1 MEFKV
6 NMRAK
11 RIIWLAQTTARNSI
25 LAAFALASAACA
37 SPEQKLERY
46 LTSGQSYL
54 DEGKLGLANV
64 QFQNAL
70 KIEDDNVAALTGLA
84 RIAEKRANYEQM
96 FGILQRVVRLDPE
109 NARARL
115 DLAKLYL
122 LSEDTASA
130 LDNLETVLAAAPA
143 NAEALAVKA
152 AVMFRLQNNT
162 EAVDLANQAL
172 ALDKNS
178 EEAIAVLA
186 SERVGSK
193 DLDGA
198 LAILTE
204 ALARNPKAA
213 VLHILRVQVLTN
225 LGRTDDI
232 NAAYR
237 GLIAEFPDDANYRR
251 LYATTL
257 IAQGKLEDARAELV
271 EVARILPKERDAKID
286 VARIDYRIGGKDRA
300 VEAFR
305 SYIKADEEDYDLRL
319 ALGAFLREEKDFA
332 GADAVYHEILNRKGV
347 ALAEILRA
355 KNEMAALRLLE
366 GNRPAA
372 EKILAEILAADNA
385 DPDALIKRAGLKVAD
400 GKPDEAISDLRIVTG
415 DHPDLT
421 PARLLMA
428 AAMEQKGEF
437 AFAESEYMQ
446 AVQNS
451 KAGAQASG
459 LFARFLVRRG
469 QIDRAERILA
479 ESVAANPTS
488 EGNLKML
495 AAIRL
500 DKQDWRGAEEAAN
513 ALSAIDASD
522 EDVSRILGAAYSGL
536 KDYAGAIDVLTRES
550 DKAPL
555 ASRPLAT
562 LIQAYVD
569 AGRIDDADKF
579 LTGTIAK
586 NPSYYE
592 AHVLLAQLE
601 RVAGKEAKA
610 VATLEQAVGLDP
622 LRSEA
627 YEALY
632 GVYVLKGDREGAGRV
647 IEQAVSAI
655 PDNDGL
661 QILKA
666 DQLIAIGENDEAIS
680 IYETILARRPSDL
693 IVANN
698 LASLLSEKDDAA
710 SHERALAAAAPLRD
724 SENPYFLDTYG
735 WALYRGGRT
744 ADGIAAL
751 EKAAAA
757 APALVDARYHLGV
770 ALTETG
776 DAARGRAELEAVIAA
791 PGADLRRVADAKR
804 RLGITN

>member
-1 MEFKV
+1 MSIRPA
-6 NMRAK
+6 RAV
-11 RIIWLAQTTARNSI
+11 RPAYRTARNSI
-25 LAAFALASAACA
+25 LAAFAAATAACA

-70 KIEDDNVAALTGLA
+70 KIEDENITALTGLA
-84 RIAEKRANYEQM
+84 KVAEKRANYEQM

-122 LSEDTASA
+122 LSEDAASA
-130 LDNLETVLAAAPA
+130 LDHLEAVLAASPK

-152 AVMFRLQNNT
+152 AVMFRLQNNA
-162 EAVDLANQAL
+162 EAMELAKQAL
-172 ALDKNS
+172 AIDENS

-186 SERVGSK
+186 SERVSAK
-193 DLDGA
+193 DLEGA
-198 LAILTE
+198 LAILTD

-213 VLHILRVQVLTN
+213 VLHILRVQVLTS
-225 LGRTDDI
+225 LERTDDI
-232 NAAYR
+232 HAAYK

-257 IAQGKLEDARAELV
+257 IEQGKLEEARAELV
-271 EVARILPKERDAKID
+271 EVVRILPKERDAKLD
-286 VARIDYRIGGKDRA
+286 VARIDYRIGGKEKA
-300 VEAFR
+300 VETFR
-305 SYIKADEEDYDLRL
+305 SYINAADEDYDLKL

-332 GADAVYHEILNRKGV
+332 GADAAYHEILNRKGV
-347 ALAEILRA
+347 ALSEILRT

-372 EKILAEILAADNA
+372 EKIISEILAADIA

-400 GKPDEAISDLRIVTG
+400 GKADEAINDLRIVTEG
-415 DHPDLT
+415 HPEST

-428 AAMEQKGEF
+428 AALEQKGEF
-437 AFAESEYMQ
+437 AFAESEYAQ

-451 KAGAQASG
+451 KSGAQASN
-459 LFARFLVRRG
+459 LFAKFLVRRG
-469 QIDRAERILA
+469 QADRAERILA
-479 ESVAANPTS
+479 DSVAANPGAA
-488 EGNLKML
+488 ENLKML

-500 DKQDWRGAEEAAN
+500 DRQDWRGAEEAAN
-513 ALSAIDASD
+513 ALAAIDASD
-522 EDVSRILGAAYSGL
+522 EDVGRLLGAAYSGL
-536 KDYAGAIDVLTRES
+536 KDYAGAIEILTKDN

-562 LIQAYVD
+562 LIQAYVE
-569 AGRIDDADKF
+569 AGRNDDAEKF
-579 LTGTIAK
+579 LTETIAR

-592 AHVLLAQLE
+592 AHVLLAQLQ
-601 RVAGKEAKA
+601 RAAGKGVAA
-610 VATLEQAVGLDP
+610 VATLDKAVGLDP
-622 LRSEA
+622 LRPEA

-632 GVYVLKGDREGAGRV
+632 GVHVLAGDREKAGRV
-647 IEQAVSAI
+647 IEQAISAI

-666 DQLIAIGENDEAIS
+666 DQLIAVGENDEAIS

-710 SHERALAAAAPLRD
+710 SLERALAAAAPLKD
-724 SENPYFLDTYG
+724 SKNPYFLDTYG
-735 WALYRGGRT
+735 WALYRGGQV

-757 APALVDARYHLGV
+757 APGLVDARYHYGV
-770 ALTETG
+770 ALIESG
-776 DAARGRAELEAVIAA
+776 EAARGRVELEAVIAA
-791 PGADLRRVADAKR
+791 PGADPRRVADAR
-804 RLGITN
+804 RRIGIRN